1 MFYTIKCNIHH
12 TIDWLRG
19 IRKDDVGIEY
29 ELSEKSKKGNSTF
42 TLVESIIFNLLY
54 TRFNV
59 MPA

>member
-1 MFYTIKCNIHH
+1 MHH